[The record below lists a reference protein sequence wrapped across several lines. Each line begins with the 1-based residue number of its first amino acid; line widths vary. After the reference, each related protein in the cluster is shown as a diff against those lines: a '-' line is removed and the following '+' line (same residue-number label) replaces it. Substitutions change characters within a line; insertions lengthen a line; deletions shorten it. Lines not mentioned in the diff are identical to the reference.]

1 MSDSTQRMASDIDQ
15 MTEVAMLY
23 YLENVTQ
30 EAIAKRFDLSR
41 AKVSRLLKRARDEGI
56 VEVRV
61 LQHPAMNNELE
72 RALVERFKL
81 DRALI
86 AVDHSDPDTQR
97 SAVASLVANY
107 LNKTLSD
114 GMIVAVGM
122 GRNVGAVADN
132 VFLPVTRNCTFVCAI
147 GGSLKAGEYM
157 NPDHICRR
165 LALRFG
171 GESESLYAPALVANY
186 LNKTLSDG
194 MIVAVVDGDQGTV
207 ELEALHQGAFQLIV
221 HRRVL
226 QHAHFDNAFIAR
238 TFEQAADFCPR
249 QVKALGDGFLSDVFE
264 VIEHRHFGHLIDI
277 AGNALA
283 TVTHGD
289 GLPFRRQ
296 RHILPTLAPPR
307 PLLMPIALDRIDARD
322 LGPGT
327 RRLELRGQECSD
339 DALGQ
344 LGADHPCADGQDLC
358 IVALARALR
367 RVRVMG
373 LRRANPQHLV
383 RRDGHADP
391 GAAHQHAQA
400 LLPGID
406 GIGHGQR
413 DVRVEHRRGGMGA
426 EVGHWVAQ
434 RLDMAL

>member
-107 LNKTLSD
+107 LNKTLGD

-171 GESESLYAPALVANY
+171 GESESLYP
-186 LNKTLSDG
+186 
-194 MIVAVVDGDQGTV
+194 
-207 ELEALHQGAFQLIV
+207 
-221 HRRVL
+221 RRWWPIR
-226 QHAHFDNAFIAR
+226 NC
-238 TFEQAADFCPR
+238 AAC
-249 QVKALGDGFLSDVFE
+249 
-264 VIEHRHFGHLIDI
+264 
-277 AGNALA
+277 
-283 TVTHGD
+283 
-289 GLPFRRQ
+289 
-296 RHILPTLAPPR
+296 
-307 PLLMPIALDRIDARD
+307 
-322 LGPGT
+322 
-327 RRLELRGQECSD
+327 
-339 DALGQ
+339 
-344 LGADHPCADGQDLC
+344 
-358 IVALARALR
+358 
-367 RVRVMG
+367 
-373 LRRANPQHLV
+373 
-383 RRDGHADP
+383 
-391 GAAHQHAQA
+391 
-400 LLPGID
+400 
-406 GIGHGQR
+406 
-413 DVRVEHRRGGMGA
+413 
-426 EVGHWVAQ
+426 
-434 RLDMAL
+434 

>member
-1 MSDSTQRMASDIDQ
+1 MTPKRKPVPMSDSTQRIASDIDQ

-171 GESESLYAPALVANY
+171 GESESLYAPALVAN
-186 LNKTLSDG
+186 
-194 MIVAVVDGDQGTV
+194 
-207 ELEALHQGAFQLIV
+207 
-221 HRRVL
+221 
-226 QHAHFDNAFIAR
+226 
-238 TFEQAADFCPR
+238 P
-249 QVKALGDGFLSDVFE
+249 
-264 VIEHRHFGHLIDI
+264 
-277 AGNALA
+277 
-283 TVTHGD
+283 
-289 GLPFRRQ
+289 
-296 RHILPTLAPPR
+296 
-307 PLLMPIALDRIDARD
+307 
-322 LGPGT
+322 
-327 RRLELRGQECSD
+327 ELRGVLINND
-339 DALGQ
+339 YGALDPG
-344 LGADHPCADGQDLC
+344 PCAPGGYCADRHRRHERKQQHGAHG
-358 IVALARALR
+358 VVLAAGNR
-367 RVRVMG
+367 
-373 LRRANPQHLV
+373 
-383 RRDGHADP
+383 P
-391 GAAHQHAQA
+391 GAVVRHRGRH
-400 LLPGID
+400 D
-406 GIGHGQR
+406 G
-413 DVRVEHRRGGMGA
+413 
-426 EVGHWVAQ
+426 
-434 RLDMAL
+434 L

>member
-1 MSDSTQRMASDIDQ
+1 MSDSTQRIASDIDQ

-23 YLENVTQ
+23 YLESVTQ

-86 AVDHSDPDTQR
+86 AVDHSEPDTQR

-171 GESESLYAPALVANY
+171 GESESLYAPALVAN
-186 LNKTLSDG
+186 
-194 MIVAVVDGDQGTV
+194 
-207 ELEALHQGAFQLIV
+207 
-221 HRRVL
+221 
-226 QHAHFDNAFIAR
+226 
-238 TFEQAADFCPR
+238 P
-249 QVKALGDGFLSDVFE
+249 
-264 VIEHRHFGHLIDI
+264 
-277 AGNALA
+277 
-283 TVTHGD
+283 
-289 GLPFRRQ
+289 
-296 RHILPTLAPPR
+296 
-307 PLLMPIALDRIDARD
+307 
-322 LGPGT
+322 
-327 RRLELRGQECSD
+327 ELRGVLINNDTVRSTLDRARRADIALIGIGDMSENSNMVRMGWFSPQEIAQARLSGTVGDMMGYDFIDIHGQPAVNAIQGRVIGLTVQELFRIPDVVAIASENTKAAATLGALRSGVINTLATTVTNAHTILALD
-339 DALGQ
+339 DAT
-344 LGADHPCADGQDLC
+344 
-358 IVALARALR
+358 RKS
-367 RVRVMG
+367 
-373 LRRANPQHLV
+373 
-383 RRDGHADP
+383 
-391 GAAHQHAQA
+391 
-400 LLPGID
+400 
-406 GIGHGQR
+406 
-413 DVRVEHRRGGMGA
+413 
-426 EVGHWVAQ
+426 
-434 RLDMAL
+434 